1 MTEVTSPVH
10 YKTAWEDPA
19 TRRAWRRTAMFRCA
33 AALGCVPA
41 FFAWLFA
48 VVMTPVWL
56 LVLWMPVLFAG
67 IWYALLAVAGAA
79 SLTGIRRVLRV
90 YPWQAGLAEVRS
102 KKNGSTQFLVPDPER
117 PEKTVGL
124 EYGGGIGT
132 GRHFWVRAVKS
143 GQVTAA
149 WFAGDPRYVGVV
161 ATPGP
166 RNLLRVAQREATD
179 WRMSPRK
186 RGVSPEARARAR
198 AAGARVG
205 EN

>member
-1 MTEVTSPVH
+1 MH

-19 TRRAWRRTAMFRCA
+19 TRQAWRRTAMFRCGA
-33 AALGCVPA
+33 VLGWILG

-56 LVLWMPVLFAG
+56 VWVLWMPMLCVG
-67 IWYALLAVAGAA
+67 IWYALLAVISAA
-79 SLTGIRRVLRV
+79 SLTGTRRVLRV
-90 YPWQAGLAEVRS
+90 YPWQVGITEVRS
-102 KKNGSTQFLVPDPER
+102 KKNGGTQFLVPNPER

-124 EYGGGIGT
+124 GYGGAIGT

-143 GQVTAA
+143 GQVTTV
-149 WFAGDPRYVGVV
+149 WFAGDPRYLGVM

-166 RNLLRVAQREATD
+166 RNLLQVAQREAMD
-179 WRMSPRK
+179 SRMSPRK
-186 RGVSPEARARAR
+186 RGVSPEARALAR

-205 EN
+205 ED

>member
-1 MTEVTSPVH
+1 MTEMTSPVH

-19 TRRAWRRTAMFRCA
+19 TRQAWRCTAMFRCA
-33 AALGCVPA
+33 ALLGWILG
-41 FFAWLFA
+41 FFGWLFA
-48 VVMTPVWL
+48 VVMTPAWL
-56 LVLWMPVLFAG
+56 LVLWLPVLLVG
-67 IWYALLAVAGAA
+67 IWYALLAVIAAA
-79 SLTGIRRVLRV
+79 SLTGTRRVLRV
-90 YPWQAGLAEVRS
+90 YPWQLGIAEVRS
-102 KKNGSTQFLVPDPER
+102 KKNGSTQFVVPDPER

-124 EYGGGIGT
+124 GYGGVIGT

-149 WFAGDPRYVGVV
+149 WFAGDPRYLGVV

-179 WRMSPRK
+179 SRMSPRK

-205 EN
+205 ED

>member
-1 MTEVTSPVH
+1 MH

-19 TRRAWRRTAMFRCA
+19 TRQAWRRTALFRCA
-33 AALGCVPA
+33 AVLGWIPVFC
-41 FFAWLFA
+41 AWLFA

-56 LVLWMPVLFAG
+56 LVLWMPVLLVG

-79 SLTGIRRVLRV
+79 SLPGTRRVLRV
-90 YPWQAGLAEVRS
+90 YPWQAGIAEVRA

-143 GQVTAA
+143 GQLTAA
-149 WFAGDPRYVGVV
+149 WFAGDPRYLGVV

-166 RNLLRVAQREATD
+166 RNLLRVAQGEATD
-179 WRMSPRK
+179 SRMSPRK
-186 RGVSPEARARAR
+186 RGVSPEARALAR

-205 EN
+205 EG